1 MRKGHGGPGDL
12 ILRGGRILDP
22 ARGVDAVGDL
32 VIAGGLVSSR
42 GADRTAAEVL
52 DAAGL
57 IVCPGFI
64 DSHVHLREPGF
75 EHKETISSGTA
86 AAAAGGFTAVA
97 AMPNTRPPPDS
108 AERLRDLA
116 RRTGRDAL
124 VRVHPIGCLTMGR
137 AGGELA
143 PLEELAGA
151 GAVAFSDDGDP
162 VEEESL
168 MRAALRESRR
178 IGRPLFPHEE
188 VRSMTAGGCMHEGRV
203 SRRLGVRGMPSA
215 AEEEMIRRDIGLVR
229 QTGGRLHIAHI
240 STAGT
245 VELIRAAKAEGLPV
259 TCEAL
264 PHHFVLTDEEVARQG
279 PLAKM
284 APPLRSAADVAA
296 VRAGLADGTVDT
308 IATDHAP
315 HTAEEKSGPLS
326 GAAFGIVGL
335 ETAIGLSITALVET
349 GLLDMPSLVERW
361 SAAPARILGLPG
373 GRLAEGDPGD
383 VTVID
388 PRRRWTV
395 DPGRFRSRS
404 RNTPFAGVELVGCA
418 VATVVG
424 GRVVYRR
431 SRR

>member
-1 MRKGHGGPGDL
+1 MSPGDPGDL

-22 ARGVDAVGDL
+22 ARGVDAIGDL
-32 VIAGGLVSSR
+32 VITGGLVSSR
-42 GADRTAAEVL
+42 PDGRVAAEVL
-52 DAAGL
+52 DVTGL

-75 EHKETISSGTA
+75 EHKETIASGTA

-97 AMPNTRPPPDS
+97 AMPNTEPPPDT
-108 AERLRDLA
+108 ADRVRDLA
-116 RRTGRDAL
+116 LRAGREAL
-124 VRVHPIGCLTMGR
+124 VRVHAIACMTLGR
-137 AGGELA
+137 AGRALA

-162 VEEESL
+162 VEDEAL
-168 MRAALRESRR
+168 MRAALEKSRR

-188 VRSMTAGGCMHEGRV
+188 VRALTAGGCMHDGEV

-215 AEEEMIRRDIGLVR
+215 AEEEMVRRDIDLVR
-229 QTGGRLHIAHI
+229 QTRGLLHIAHI

-245 VELIRAAKAEGLPV
+245 VELVRAAKAEGLPV

-296 VRAGLADGTVDT
+296 VRAGLADGTIDT

-315 HTAEEKSGPLS
+315 HTVEEKTCPLPD
-326 GAAFGIVGL
+326 AAFGIVGL

-349 GLLDMPSLVERW
+349 GLLEMPSLVERW

-395 DPGRFRSRS
+395 DPGAFRSRS

-424 GRVVYRR
+424 GRLVYQAPGG
-431 SRR
+431 